1 LPSTPST
8 GGERRW
14 VRVCLGRPSLHV
26 RIAVSGCWLLPGQLE
41 SVEDSGCCPRGT
53 LRPVLADQTRRSP
66 LCLAFEDAFRLSL
79 PGLHQAPLLG
89 FSKTIP
95 PSTWIL
101 DVHSGSF
108 LPVARVNFASV
119 YPCQGV
125 DLVPP
130 PRFFTA
136 WTVFSVV
143 DLAGLLHPAADPGIH
158 RVPAFSGSSCDSP
171 VLSFHDAS
179 PFEAFSSPAAFRSLR
194 SLPSYRSPSKD
205 GPISGS
211 FSAGR
216 VRRLS
221 HVLPHVEAR
230 GSLGFLRVVFRLS
243 SSWSP
248 VPKDGVQ
255 GGSGSRCRT
264 RRPTDFI
271 ETKSGW
277 QTRSPHD
284 PRESENSFSQV
295 FCAWRLRPCAGLC
308 GSWVTNPGVTKT
320 RPPLTKRV

>member
-1 LPSTPST
+1 L
-8 GGERRW
+8 
-14 VRVCLGRPSLHV
+14 
-26 RIAVSGCWLLPGQLE
+26 
-41 SVEDSGCCPRGT
+41 VEDPGCCPVGISSSGPCGSADNVLPIV
-53 LRPVLADQTRRSP
+53 LRSKTRSDSDCLVSTRHLSWGFQRSSLHRHQP
-66 LCLAFEDAFRLSL
+66 ATSTPAFLPRLPAAFPRF
-79 PGLHQAPLLG
+79 GPLLPRAG
-89 FSKTIP
+89 
-95 PSTWIL
+95 
-101 DVHSGSF
+101 
-108 LPVARVNFASV
+108 
-119 YPCQGV
+119 
-125 DLVPP
+125 LVPP
-130 PRFFTA
+130 SRFLTA
-136 WTVFSVV
+136 LTAYSVV
-143 DLAGLLHPAADPGIH
+143 DSAGLLHPAADPGIH